1 MDAPLTLL
9 GQNLLSPM
17 LLAFGLGIAA
27 QRLGSDL
34 RLPEPLHQ
42 GLIIYLLLAIGMK
55 GGVALSTRTLAEV
68 AWPLVGA
75 AVLGSTIPLWC
86 YPVLRRLGRFAPADA
101 AAVAAHYA
109 SVSAVTFVAGLAY
122 MQGAGIVVEGYMPAL
137 LAVMEAP
144 GIAVAVLLGRRAM
157 GGEVALGA
165 LAAEVLAGRS
175 IVLLIGGLLIGLLTG
190 ESGYAPVSPFFTS
203 GFAGALTVFLLDMGV
218 TAARR
223 FGDLRRVGPFL
234 LAFAFAAPL
243 ANAVLG
249 ALIGWAAGLGEGGI
263 AMLSILAASAS
274 YIAAPAAVRLA
285 LPEASPAFGL
295 TAALAVTFPFNLALG
310 LPLYA
315 MLARALAGGG

>member
-17 LLAFGLGIAA
+17 LLAFCLGIAI
-27 QRLGSDL
+27 
-34 RLPEPLHQ
+34 
-42 GLIIYLLLAIGMK
+42 GLK
-55 GGVALSTRTLAEV
+55 GGVALSASPLAAV
-68 AWPLVGA
+68 IWPLIGSALLGA
-75 AVLGSTIPLWC
+75 AIPLWC
-86 YPVLRRLGRFAPADA
+86 YPVLRRLGRFEPADA
-101 AAVAAHYA
+101 AAVAAHYG
-109 SVSAVTFVAGLAY
+109 SVSAVTFVAGLAWLD
-122 MQGAGIVVEGYMPAL
+122 GAGIVVEGFMPAL

-157 GGEVALGA
+157 GGGVGLGA

-175 IVLLIGGLLIGLLTG
+175 ILLLMGGLIIGALTG
-190 ESGYAPVSPFFTS
+190 ERGYAPVSPFFAS
-203 GFAGALTVFLLDMGV
+203 GFAGALTLFLLDMGV

-223 FGDLRRVGPFL
+223 FGDLRRVGTFL
-234 LAFAFAAPL
+234 VAFALLAPL

-249 ALIGWAAGLGEGGI
+249 ALVGRAAGLGEGGI
-263 AMLSILAASAS
+263 AMLAILAASAS

-285 LPEASPAFGL
+285 LPEANPAFAL

-315 MLARALAGGG
+315 ALARALAGGG

>member
-1 MDAPLTLL
+1 MDGPLTLL

-17 LLAFGLGIAA
+17 LLAFCLGIAA

-34 RLPEPLHQ
+34 RLPEPVHQ
-42 GLIIYLLLAIGMK
+42 GLTIYLLLAIGLK
-55 GGVALSTRTLAEV
+55 GGVALSASPLASV
-68 AWPLVGA
+68 IWPLAGSVLLGA
-75 AVLGSTIPLWC
+75 AIPLWC
-86 YPVLRRLGRFAPADA
+86 YPLLRRVGGFSAPDA
-101 AAVAAHYA
+101 AAVAAHYG
-109 SVSAVTFVAGLAY
+109 SVSAVTFVAGLAWLE
-122 MQGAGIVVEGYMPAL
+122 GAGIPVEGFMPAL

-157 GGEVALGA
+157 GGSVGYGE

-175 IVLLIGGLLIGLLTG
+175 ILLLMGGLVIGALTG
-190 ESGYAPVSPFFTS
+190 ERGYAPVSPFFAS
-203 GFAGALTVFLLDMGV
+203 GFAGALTLFLLDMGV

-223 FGDLRRVGPFL
+223 FGDLRRVGLFL
-234 LAFAFAAPL
+234 VAFALLAPL

-249 ALIGWAAGLGEGGI
+249 ALVGRACGLGEGGI
-263 AMLSILAASAS
+263 AMLAILAASAS

-285 LPEASPAFGL
+285 LPEANPAFAL

-315 MLARALAGGG
+315 ALARILAGGG

>member
-17 LLAFGLGIAA
+17 LLAFCLGIAA

-34 RLPEPLHQ
+34 RLPDPVHQ
-42 GLIIYLLLAIGMK
+42 ALTIYLLLAIGMK
-55 GGVALSTRTLAEV
+55 GGVALSVSPLSEVVLPLAGS
-68 AWPLVGA
+68 LILGA
-75 AVLGSTIPLWC
+75 AIPFWC
-86 YPVLRRLGRFAPADA
+86 YPVLRRFGRFEPADA

-109 SVSAVTFVAGLAY
+109 SVSAVTFVAGLAWLE
-122 MQGAGIVVEGYMPAL
+122 GAKVPVEGFMPAL

-157 GGEVALGA
+157 GGEVGFGA

-175 IVLLIGGLLIGLLTG
+175 ILLLIGGLVIGALTG
-190 ESGYAPVSPFFTS
+190 ERGYAPVAPFFAS
-203 GFAGALTVFLLDMGV
+203 GFAGALTLFLLDMGV

-234 LAFAFAAPL
+234 LGFAIVAPL
-243 ANAVLG
+243 LNGVAGAFVGRAV
-249 ALIGWAAGLGEGGI
+249 GLGEGGI
-263 AMLSILAASAS
+263 AMLAILSASAS

-285 LPEASPAFGL
+285 LPEANPAFAL
-295 TAALAVTFPFNLALG
+295 TAALAVTFPFNLSLG

-315 MLARALAGGG
+315 ALARAIAGGG